1 MSQDTELRKALL
13 QTTGSG
19 QYLSPEDLEPILVEY
34 LAKISP
40 LWSMVNVGQANGM
53 THEVNVRT
61 AIPSAWFE
69 GEVTAGTAAA
79 STYARQSVSLKI
91 LRQWGGVSGFQR
103 AASAKFID
111 ALEAEQT
118 GSLEAMADLL
128 ESNVGS
134 LCYASA

>member
-1 MSQDTELRKALL
+1 MSDTELRKALL

-19 QYLSPEDLEPILVEY
+19 QYLSPEDLEPVLVEY
-34 LAKISP
+34 LNKISP
-40 LWSMVNVGQANGM
+40 LWSLVNVGQANGM

-69 GEVTAGTAAA
+69 GEITSGTAAS
-79 STYARQSVSLKI
+79 STYTRKTVGLKI
-91 LRQWGGVSGFQR
+91 FRQWGGVSGFQR
-103 AASAKFID
+103 AASRKFID

-128 ESNVGS
+128 ESSAGS